1 MRWRDRKGSENVEDR
16 RDEDGGGGFNFP
28 FPGGDRGGFPG
39 GRMPIPMGRGGG
51 LGVFGVIVVIGLM
64 LLFGIDP
71 RVILEGPEGEGGRQ
85 VSFPGGGGDD
95 ARGRVPS
102 LPRDQQPSPLPRAQI
117 PGRETRAPA
126 TPPGGGQRVA
136 DSQDEMKQFVSVVLQ
151 TTEEVWQQKFRQSGK
166 TYQEPKLVLY
176 RDSVSSGCGT
186 GMSQMGPFYCPLD
199 AKVYVDLAFYN
210 DLKRRFNAPGD
221 FAQAYVIAHEVGH
234 HVQTLLGITEQVMR
248 AKSRTGERQQNAL
261 QVRMELQADC
271 LAGIW
276 AYYAQHA
283 LKVVDPGDID
293 EALGAAAAI
302 GDDRIQRQVQGR
314 VTPDSFTHGSSEQRV
329 RWFRRGFE
337 NGSFPSC
344 DTFSADEL

>member
-16 RDEDGGGGFNFP
+16 RDEDGGGGVGFNFP
-28 FPGGDRGGFPG
+28 WPRGGDGGGFPR
-39 GRMPIPMGRGGG
+39 GRMPIPTGSGGIGIFG
-51 LGVFGVIVVIGLM
+51 LVVIVGLM

-71 RVILEGPEGEGGRQ
+71 RTILQGSDGEGGRE
-85 VSFPGGGGDD
+85 VGLP
-95 ARGRVPS
+95 RGEQPDRIPS
-102 LPRDQQPSPLPRAQI
+102 LPRDQQPSTLPRTQI
-117 PGRETRAPA
+117 PGRETRAPTA
-126 TPPGGGQRVA
+126 PLGGGQTVG
-136 DSQDEMKQFVSVVLQ
+136 SSNDEMKQFVSVVLQ

-176 RDSVSSGCGT
+176 RDNVASDCGM
-186 GMSQMGPFYCPLD
+186 GVSQMGPFYCPLD
-199 AKVYVDLAFYN
+199 AKVYVDLAFYD

-248 AKSRTGERQQNAL
+248 AKSRGGERQQNAL

-276 AYYAQHA
+276 AYYAQKS
-283 LKVVDPGDID
+283 LQIVDPGDIE

-302 GDDRIQRQVQGR
+302 GDDRIQRKVQGR

-329 RWFRRGFE
+329 RWFKRGFE
-337 NGSFPSC
+337 NGNFPSC
-344 DTFSADEL
+344 DTFAADEL